1 MNGAKRAL
9 EQICKTIES
18 YLELRS
24 KKEMILIFI
33 LCFLLG
39 FIGIF
44 SLSFE
49 RTKQSLEAKNQ
60 KKLHLQ
66 KELLDLQESFNA
78 PQDFEDTKSLQ
89 DSIHALEQ
97 KIAQQDK
104 QKNLLQN
111 QSSIYALTQIAD
123 SKNLQD
129 FTLTQENQK
138 ILLSAKGKYADFL
151 VF

>member
-1 MNGAKRAL
+1 M
-9 EQICKTIES
+9 
-18 YLELRS
+18 
-24 KKEMILIFI
+24 
-33 LCFLLG
+33 
-39 FIGIF
+39 
-44 SLSFE
+44 
-49 RTKQSLEAKNQ
+49 
-60 KKLHLQ
+60 
-66 KELLDLQESFNA
+66 DLQESFNA